1 MTSTVVGT
9 AVKPV
14 WRRLRADSS
23 ALSRLLSARMS
34 ILPALILRAMAWPM
48 LRHGVYL
55 TLCIFCVISSG
66 YTYTLHKANK
76 YLIVHGGIRDKMGT
90 PVNGIGVLLST
101 NGLVLATENIC
112 LAVAFWS

>member
-1 MTSTVVGT
+1 MRLVEVTVGEDEYFTGAYSAGNGLADGSSTDEYNH
-9 AVKPV
+9 
-14 WRRLRADSS
+14 LRA
-23 ALSRLLSARMS
+23 L
-34 ILPALILRAMAWPM
+34 

-101 NGLVLATENIC
+101 NGIVLATENIC